1 MKEIYLC
8 LDVGGT
14 QIKAGAVDR
23 EGNPAGE
30 LLYFPAR
37 AKEERE
43 ELLHHFVSVLEEIR
57 IPGDKTAGVR
67 LAFPEPFDY
76 ERGICLMQGLDKY
89 DRLYKVNLR
98 QEFTERLGMA
108 PERVRFANDAS
119 AYALGEMGFGQAK
132 GAIGADPKAAWD
144 CRGRKGACGAG
155 SHGRQDGE
163 GLLSGLWLSGE
174 RCIGSD
180 SGGISAG
187 GIVFRRSDYPQRAPV
202 SASGGGVLQ
211 GCGDPDSGN
220 GGYLPPHASGTD
232 PDLGCGTRFQ
242 RAVQDL
248 WCGN

>member
-30 LLYFPAR
+30 LLYFPVR

-67 LAFPEPFDY
+67 LAFPGPFDY

-89 DRLYKVNLR
+89 DRLCKVNLR

-108 PERVRFANDAS
+108 PERVHMGDRMAKACFLVFGCQVRDA
-119 AYALGEMGFGQAK
+119 LVPILEGFQPEVLCFGGQITRS
-132 GAIGADPKAAWD
+132 GHLFLPPVEEY
-144 CRGRKGACGAG
+144 CRGAG
-155 SHGRQDGE
+155 IRILVTEDTSLRT
-163 GLLSGLWLSGE
+163 
-174 RCIGSD
+174 
-180 SGGISAG
+180 
-187 GIVFRRSDYPQRAPV
+187 
-202 SASGGGVLQ
+202 LQ
-211 GCGDPDSGN
+211 G
-220 GGYLPPHASGTD
+220 L
-232 PDLGCGTRFQ
+232 TRI
-242 RAVQDL
+242 
-248 WCGN
+248 